1 MKTILFLV
9 QNHAM
14 LFTLHSFSQKR
25 KRKAF
30 GSKFYVKIRDKSTS
44 ECTLFNVF
52 QLLVISRAHKSS
64 KYMTSLHNFELLVF
78 RVFSWICTC
87 FQIIDYSLMFCQ
99 PIQNLFFLTN
109 PGHVHCTMYNV
120 DPMTLS
126 RFYPTPNVQGTMF
139 LEIYLKYSNLCIII

>member
-1 MKTILFLV
+1 
-9 QNHAM
+9 M

-30 GSKFYVKIRDKSTS
+30 GSKFYVKLRDKSTS

-87 FQIIDYSLMFCQ
+87 FQIIDYRLQFDVLSANTKS
-99 PIQNLFFLTN
+99 IFLTN